1 MPQAL
6 HWLGVRE
13 KRDKGEKGRT
23 AATGEYIMEKNKS
36 DFSWKTLLSVGGAFA
51 ADKSTKQRIIIVVTA
66 LVGIFAGS
74 VIPFGTIINVLYPF
88 AGCIGVV
95 LFHLSG
101 GAVDMID
108 GIADAAEERGFA
120 LTMIKKRAGEKMTL
134 AEAARRMSQLPVDGM
149 IFNLRQMVDDFD
161 TFEAPKDLKTVIITP
176 MEHPT
181 CSTVSDDQEGGARMA
196 CEYFLNH
203 GHKNVYFVSG
213 KKESLSSQCRMKG
226 WRAALEARGIEP
238 PEPLQGDWN
247 ADSGYAAGLV
257 LADKPDCTAVLAAND
272 CMANGVMMALRDKG
286 LNVPDDVSVIGFDD
300 ELYKTIPNSILTS
313 VKFRHRELGIRALN
327 EVVAGLEA
335 PSSRSR
341 TLVSGVLVERS
352 SVRDLRA

>member
-1 MPQAL
+1 MDKKNVSMNDVAL
-6 HWLGVRE
+6 AAGVSLKTVSRVINEPDSVRE
-13 KRDKGEKGRT
+13 STRDKVH
-23 AATGEYIMEKNKS
+23 AAMEALGFRAN
-36 DFSWKTLLSVGGAFA
+36 FA
-51 ADKSTKQRIIIVVTA
+51 ARSLKLGR
-66 LVGIFAGS
+66 
-74 VIPFGTIINVLYPF
+74 Y
-88 AGCIGVV
+88 GCIGVV
-95 LFHLSG
+95 MFHLSG
-101 GAVDMID
+101 GA
-108 GIADAAEERGFA
+108 A

-196 CEYFLNH
+196 CEYFLDH

-286 LNVPDDVSVIGFDD
+286 LSVPNDVSVIGFDD

-313 VKFRHRELGIRALN
+313 VKFRHRELGVRALN